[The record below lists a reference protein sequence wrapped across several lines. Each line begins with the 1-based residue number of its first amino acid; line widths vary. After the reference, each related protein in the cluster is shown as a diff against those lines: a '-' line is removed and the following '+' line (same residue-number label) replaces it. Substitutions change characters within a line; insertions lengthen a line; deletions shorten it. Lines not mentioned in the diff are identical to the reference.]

1 MKAKTQKIV
10 SLVLAAAMA
19 FSSLTYTA
27 VAAPAVDDSVNA
39 DLGSA
44 TYKVSESAAFPSES
58 NGTIA
63 KGTKLFEDSN
73 VSIVA
78 IDELARS
85 GNSAIKRGSDST
97 YTTKFSDE
105 AGQIVDGSKF
115 RKSIGI
121 TPAVSGTFTLN
132 GINLA
137 NSSNGGTNYMYVF
150 TCAPDVMENGGA
162 VTVVHRAQ
170 SVLTNQPVTFNV
182 TANTTY
188 YVASRGASVNLSEF
202 VLTSD
207 SISGG
212 SQQPTDPPKEIV
224 PEESQYY
231 TGDTYQVLDTYNEG
245 DTIAKDA
252 LLHKDKFEFSL
263 SSGGMVYTD
272 RGMAAIQDN
281 KSCPTFGDSYMK
293 SYKIHALEDGKI
305 TIGYIPLSTR
315 TLALGEAATGD
326 DSANVTLI
334 GDLITP
340 TQDQVDNL
348 QTVVINVK
356 KGNYYYFGGKSTAPQ
371 IVSVKYEA
379 DGGSVTP
386 PPVTT
391 SGTISFT
398 AEVNDEDKKVES
410 EDTFTVD
417 IFVEASEA
425 TPVNNADFIFNF
437 NKDVAEVVEARR
449 LAIGAEL
456 NAEPTDTLDNYVID
470 AVGHVG
476 NESSPFW
483 GKEDLVDTP
492 LYESGIIP
500 LAFVLKEG
508 TEITGRQK
516 VATLVLKAK
525 AEGTVDPKIDVTECM
540 SAPKSDEAQKNWMDK
555 TANPDVTVDAPEI
568 ANVEVTESQVTPP
581 PTPPTDKNSL
591 AIDPQESGINS
602 TDPKPVTVK
611 IVLNTINDDTAV
623 NNGTFWIFYNGE
635 ATKNGAPAGK
645 GTDYV
650 IADSLN
656 VVNLTG
662 TAVDSPV
669 DLTWKIGDAN
679 INVNGEEYV
688 DDDKDHTPAEVGK
701 LKAAFRIQKGDQI
714 DANDLIPDVGV
725 NNIGIAEVVFKL
737 KDGLN
742 LGLTE
747 NDEIRIPVTLKTVD
761 FAGVPTYENGVLSY
775 PDIDTDNGVGGY
787 IVITGKESSQ
797 PTTESSTS
805 TTEAPKP
812 DDSTTSTT
820 EAPKPDD
827 STSTTEAPQPDDS
840 TTTTQAQQPTNP
852 PATEGHS
859 EATTSRPSSSGGSS
873 GGGGGGG
880 GSAHRSTTT
889 VATTEA
895 VTEAASSGEV
905 DTAETPDEEK
915 PAGAVAEFLNAEGYH
930 FAYMV
935 GYPDGS
941 FGPNRNVTR
950 GEIAAVFAR
959 LITGDINV
967 GSSSASYSDIAG
979 NEWYA
984 DYIGYLEDLDIIA
997 GYTDGTFGPNRP
1009 ITRAEF
1015 AALLSKFTGSASAS
1029 DATFTDVAGHWAA
1042 AQIAAAVKAGWMSGY
1057 PDKTFK
1063 PNAYITRAELVSAI
1077 NRATGRT
1084 PDVTAASGVTF
1095 TDVPNGAWYAN
1106 DVAEAVTEHWYTGK
1120 EKWYLSEDEY
1130 NAAVAPSEEE
1140 ASEETTEAA
1149 SEAAS
1154 GETTT
1159 AEEESTTEGETSDG
1173 TTEAV
1178 TEAAAESTTKED
1190 STEPSA

>member
-1 MKAKTQKIV
+1 MKAKTRRIV
-10 SLVLAAAMA
+10 SLVLAAAMTLT
-19 FSSLTYTA
+19 SLTF
-27 VAAPAVDDSVNA
+27 VNAADSVNA
-39 DLGSA
+39 DLAGEF
-44 TYKVSESAAFPSES
+44 KVTINAPLDKSAADTYHFS
-58 NGTIA
+58 NEQIA
-63 KGTKLFEDSN
+63 IQAERAINDKGNQSDPQIEELPVGTKTQKIRPYYRVTTKVAGSLSIEHED
-73 VSIVA
+73 VGDKTGKHIVVIKVEDPKGPGS
-78 IDELARS
+78 IDESPLTETYSLVKDFTMVTGTNVETTDPVDPGVYVIGTS
-85 GNSAIKRGSDST
+85 GGNYAIKSIAISGDAVT
-97 YTTKFSDE
+97 AGTGE
-105 AGQIVDGSKF
+105 AG
-115 RKSIGI
+115 
-121 TPAVSGTFTLN
+121 
-132 GINLA
+132 
-137 NSSNGGTNYMYVF
+137 
-150 TCAPDVMENGGA
+150 
-162 VTVVHRAQ
+162 
-170 SVLTNQPVTFNV
+170 
-182 TANTTY
+182 TAK
-188 YVASRGASVNLSEF
+188 
-202 VLTSD
+202 
-207 SISGG
+207 
-212 SQQPTDPPKEIV
+212 QPTEPSKEIV
-224 PEESQYY
+224 PSESPYY
-231 TGDTYQVLDTYNEG
+231 TGDTYQLLDTYNPD

-263 SSGGMVYTD
+263 SSGGVVCLD
-272 RGMAAIQDN
+272 PEVGVKAIQDN
-281 KSCPTFGDSYMK
+281 KSCPTFGGSYMK

-305 TIGYIPLSTR
+305 TIEYAPLGTK

-326 DSANVTLI
+326 DSANVTLV
-334 GDLITP
+334 GDPIIP
-340 TQDQVDNL
+340 TQEQVKKL
-348 QTVVINVK
+348 QTLVINAK
-356 KGNYYYFGGKSTAPQ
+356 KDTYYYFGGNATAPQ
-371 IVSVKYEA
+371 IVSVKYEG

-398 AEVNDEDKKVES
+398 AVVNDEDKTVES
-410 EDTFTVD
+410 DGTFTVD
-417 IFVEASEA
+417 IFVEASA
-425 TPVNNADFIFNF
+425 DTPVNNADFVFNF
-437 NKDVAEVVEARR
+437 NKDVAKVVSAKR
-449 LAIGAEL
+449 LADGAEL
-456 NAEPTDTLDNYVID
+456 GAEPTEDLPNPVID
-470 AVGHVG
+470 SAQLT
-476 NESSPFW
+476 NENSVYW
-483 GKEDLVDTP
+483 GKNDLEN
-492 LYESGIIP
+492 LSAYESGIIKV
-500 LAFVLKEG
+500 AFFLNAG
-508 TEITGRQK
+508 TVITTERQK
-516 VATLVLKAK
+516 VATLELQAI
-525 AEGTVDPKIDVTECM
+525 AEGTVDPSIDVKDCM
-540 SAPKSDEAQKNWMDK
+540 SAPNSEEAQKNWMDK
-555 TANPDVTVDAPEI
+555 TANPDVSVDAPAI
-568 ANVEVTESQVTPP
+568 DNVTVTESQPTPP
-581 PTPPTDKNSL
+581 PGPTDPNSL
-591 AIDPQESGINS
+591 IIDPASIEVEAGSNS
-602 TDPKPVTVK
+602 SPAFN
-611 IVLNTINDDTAV
+611 IVLDNVETPV
-623 NNGTFWIFYNGE
+623 NNGTFWIFYNGD
-635 ATKNGAPAGK
+635 ATNKSGASAGK

-650 IADSLN
+650 IADSLK
-656 VVNLTG
+656 VINLG
-662 TAVDSPV
+662 ATAVDSPI
-669 DLTWKIGDAN
+669 DLTWKISDAN
-679 INVNGEEYV
+679 LEKGEEYV
-688 DDDKDHTPAEVGK
+688 ADDKDKTPAEVGK
-701 LKAAFRIQKGDQI
+701 LKAAFRIQKNATPDSNQI
-714 DANDLIPDVGV
+714 EAGDLIPDEGV
-725 NNIGIAEVVFKL
+725 TSVGIAQVAFKL
-737 KDGLN
+737 KDGAPAVPAD
-742 LGLTE
+742 
-747 NDEIRIPVTLKTVD
+747 DEIRIPITLKVVD

-775 PDIDTDNGVGGY
+775 DDVPTNDEFVGY
-787 IVITGKESSQ
+787 IVIKGKESSQ

-812 DDSTTSTT
+812 DDSTSTSTT

-827 STSTTEAPQPDDS
+827 SSS

-852 PATEGHS
+852 PATEGSS
-859 EATTSRPSSSGGSS
+859 EATTSRPVTPGGSS

-889 VATTEA
+889 ATTEA
-895 VTEAASSGEV
+895 ATEAVSSGEV
-905 DTAETPDEEK
+905 ETGEAAPDEEK

-967 GSSSASYSDIAG
+967 GSNSASYSDIAG

-984 DYIGYLEDLDIIA
+984 DYIGYLEDLDVIA

-1084 PDVTAASGVTF
+1084 PDVTATSGITF

-1154 GETTT
+1154 GETAA
-1159 AEEESTTEGETSDG
+1159 AEEKSTTEGETSDE

>member
-44 TYKVSESAAFPSES
+44 TYKVSESAAFPGEDK
-58 NGTIA
+58 GTIA
-63 KGTKLFEDSN
+63 KGTKLFEDAN

-78 IDELARS
+78 IDALTQS
-85 GNSAIKRGSDST
+85 GSSAIRRGSDST

-105 AGQIVDGSKF
+105 AGLIVDGSKF

-121 TPAVSGTFTLN
+121 TPAVSGTFTLR

-137 NSSNGGTNYMYVF
+137 DSKTGGTNYMYVF
-150 TCAPDVMENGGA
+150 TCDPAIMEDGGA
-162 VTVVHRAQ
+162 VTVEHKEQ
-170 SVLTNQPVTFNV
+170 SVLSKQDVTFNV
-182 TANTTY
+182 KANTTY
-188 YVASRGASVNLSEF
+188 YVASRGATIDLTEF

-224 PEESQYY
+224 PEESPYY
-231 TGDTYQVLDTYNEG
+231 TGDTYQLLDTYEV
-245 DTIAKDA
+245 DSTIAKDV

-263 SSGGMVYTD
+263 SSGGVVCLDTEV
-272 RGMAAIQDN
+272 GVKAIQDN

-305 TIGYIPLSTR
+305 TVEYAPLGTK

-326 DSANVTLI
+326 DSANVTLV
-334 GDLITP
+334 GDPINP
-340 TQDQVDNL
+340 TQEQVKKL
-348 QTVVINVK
+348 QTLVINAK
-356 KGNYYYFGGKSTAPQ
+356 KGTYYYFGGKSTAPQ

-386 PPVTT
+386 PPTPT
-391 SGTISFT
+391 SGTINFT
-398 AEVNDEDKKVES
+398 AEVSDEDNTVEK
-410 EDTFTVD
+410 DGKFTVD
-417 IFVEASEA
+417 IYVEASEA

-437 NKDVAEVVEARR
+437 NKDVAKVVSAKR
-449 LAIGAEL
+449 LKNGADLGAEPEEDL
-456 NAEPTDTLDNYVID
+456 ENYLID
-470 AVGHVG
+470 QAGHVD
-476 NESSPFW
+476 NTNSPFH
-483 GKEDLVDTP
+483 GMNDLVGSP
-492 LYESGIIP
+492 LYESGIVPISFF
-500 LAFVLKEG
+500 LNVG
-508 TEITGRQK
+508 TVITTTRQK
-516 VATLVLKAK
+516 VATLELQAIAK
-525 AEGTVDPKIDVTECM
+525 GTVDPKIEVKDCM
-540 SAPKSDEAQKNWMDK
+540 SAPKEDEAQKDWTDK
-555 TANPDVTVDAPEI
+555 TANPDVTVDTPAI
-568 ANVEVTESQVTPP
+568 DNVEVTENQVTPP
-581 PTPPTDKNSL
+581 TPTDPNSL
-591 AIDPQESGINS
+591 VIDPQNS
-602 TDPKPVTVK
+602 NIDSAKPENVTVK
-611 IVLNTINDDTAV
+611 IVLDNVKTPV
-623 NNGTFWIFYNGE
+623 NNGTFWIFYNGNAE
-635 ATKNGAPAGK
+635 HKNGTDAGK
-645 GTDYV
+645 GTQYV
-650 IADSLN
+650 IADSLK
-656 VVNLTG
+656 VINLTG
-662 TAVDSPV
+662 TACDTNIPI
-669 DLTWKIGDAN
+669 DWEIKDAN
-679 INVNGEEYV
+679 LVNGEEYV
-688 DDDKDHTPAEVGK
+688 SGDKTPADAGK
-701 LKAAFRIQKGDQI
+701 LKAAFRIQKNATEDSNQI
-714 DANDLIPDVGV
+714 EAGDLIPDVGQDKAD
-725 NNIGIAEVVFKL
+725 IAEVVFKL
-737 KDGLN
+737 KDGAPDIAAD
-742 LGLTE
+742 
-747 NDEIRIPVTLKTVD
+747 DEIKIPITLKVVD
-761 FAGVPTYENGVLSY
+761 FAGIPEKDENGAISY
-775 PDIDTDNGVGGY
+775 PDIPTNDKFEGY
-787 IVITGKESSQ
+787 ITIKGKNATQTTSS
-797 PTTESSTS
+797 
-805 TTEAPKP
+805 
-812 DDSTTSTT
+812 STTSTT
-820 EAPKPDD
+820 
-827 STSTTEAPQPDDS
+827 S
-840 TTTTQAQQPTNP
+840 TTTTTTSSSTTTTKEPQPQQPTNP
-852 PATEGHS
+852 PTNTTEAPG
-859 EATTSRPSSSGGSS
+859 ETTTAGAVTPGGSS

-889 VATTEA
+889 AATTEA

-905 DTAETPDEEK
+905 DTGEAPPDEEK

-967 GSSSASYSDIAG
+967 GSNSASYSDIAG

-1140 ASEETTEAA
+1140 VSEETTEAA
-1149 SEAAS
+1149 SEAVS

-1159 AEEESTTEGETSDG
+1159 AEEESTKEGETSDG